1 LDLTGIQLFH
11 PFGYFNLPECFT
23 VAIMTLLPALPQQAE
38 QDGTVAGEKKMPLEQ
53 GKGKV
58 I

>member
-1 LDLTGIQLFH
+1 M
-11 PFGYFNLPECFT
+11 P
-23 VAIMTLLPALPQQAE
+23 LLPALPQQAE